1 MDRTNRGWIVFS
13 LVSVLGA
20 LGGAAS
26 ADPPAGGAAAPEPSP
41 PAERK
46 FTPDKPAYFISGSVS
61 DSPFLTVG
69 VTLPAGVTISV
80 GANLEYN
87 GNGLTVPRST
97 TPSSD
102 KLAFSGLIYGAYYI
116 YNKFPV
122 GAVIEAAVIE
132 PLSPTAGSPA
142 TVIQPGLGVY
152 YAPFPAPIVF
162 GSGLNLAIA
171 IPKSGSASVTTVTPG
186 LRIAWIF

>member
-1 MDRTNRGWIVFS
+1 MERTNHDWIVCL
-13 LVSVLGA
+13 LVGVLGSPGTTA
-20 LGGAAS
+20 L
-26 ADPPAGGAAAPEPSP
+26 ADTPSGSAAAPEPSP
-41 PAERK
+41 PTERK

-80 GANLEYN
+80 GASIEYN
-87 GNGLTVPRST
+87 GNGLTPPGAT
-97 TPSSD
+97 TPGSD
-102 KLAFSGLIYGAYYI
+102 KFAFSGLLYGAYYI

-122 GAVIEAAVIE
+122 GAVLEAAVIE

-171 IPKSGSASVTTVTPG
+171 IPKSGSASVSTVTPG